1 MQGGL
6 TLSLAL
12 LDFFPNSSVPFL
24 GGFEGPTM
32 SESHMGL
39 GQVNQVPVLFNSS
52 FTCMCRKE
60 KFCTMRQVR
69 KNHSVRCLPGRVVLP
84 TRASLGLR
92 TVFI

>member
-24 GGFEGPTM
+24 GDFEGICPTM

-39 GQVNQVPVLFNSS
+39 GQVNQLCLCYLTQASLACAGKRSPVPVWQ
-52 FTCMCRKE
+52 
-60 KFCTMRQVR
+60 MRN
-69 KNHSVRCLPGRVVLP
+69 NHAVRCLPGRVVLP
-84 TRASLGLR
+84 PQGK
-92 TVFI
+92 FGP

>member
-39 GQVNQVPVLFNSS
+39 GQVNQVPVLLNSS

-60 KFCTMRQVR
+60 KFCTMRQVQ
-69 KNHSVRCLPGRVVLP
+69 
-84 TRASLGLR
+84 
-92 TVFI
+92 

>member
-24 GGFEGPTM
+24 GDFEGPTM

-39 GQVNQVPVLFNSS
+39 GQVNQS
-52 FTCMCRKE
+52 
-60 KFCTMRQVR
+60 
-69 KNHSVRCLPGRVVLP
+69 CLCY
-84 TRASLGLR
+84 
-92 TVFI
+92 